1 MILPAEP
8 FLKSKIKEYYEKNF
22 IKVPFV
28 EQREFGYGVHNKK
41 ILDRNI
47 CFKNDF
53 DLNSFLREGV
63 PFYLSYSVSYYERPD
78 AKPTLAKNF
87 LKSDFIFEYDAD
99 DIPTPCKKTHDSWK
113 CPKCNE
119 SGKGHSQT
127 CPKCNSKTIVDE
139 WICDKCIDATKKQ
152 TKRLY
157 NILTMEL
164 DFQPEEIQITF
175 SGHKGFH
182 TKIISNKI
190 ANMKQNERIE
200 LMDYITEEGLNF
212 KELGFVEDNK
222 GSLKIEGPN
231 VGKLQKYVSY
241 IKTILENKE
250 ANELYDYFG
259 PNTSTQTINKIK
271 KNLPKVIED
280 LEAGILFKPKQD
292 SVGLWYNLLEHI
304 KESQRLYI
312 DRQTTIDASKIIRCP
327 ETIHGGAM
335 LIAKNLCID
344 DIDEFKPF
352 EDASL
357 QGKGTLK
364 IHLKKVPKL
373 LFNKEIIGPFE
384 NEILELPYNISLYFL
399 AKGVADE
406 IIL

>member
-1 MILPAEP
+1 MILPAET

-28 EQREFGYGVHNKK
+28 EQREFGYGIHNKK
-41 ILDRNI
+41 ILDRNMA
-47 CFKNDF
+47 FKNDF
-53 DLNSFLREGV
+53 DLNTFLREGV
-63 PFYLSYSVSYYERPD
+63 PFYLSHSVSYYERPD
-78 AKPTLAKNF
+78 AKPTSAKNL

-113 CPKCNE
+113 CPKCAE
-119 SGKGHSQT
+119 EGKGHTQN
-127 CPKCNSKTIVDE
+127 CPKCSSKTIVDE

-157 NILTMEL
+157 NILTIEL
-164 DFQPEEIQITF
+164 GFEQNEIQITF

-182 TKIISNKI
+182 TKIISDKI
-190 ANMKQNERIE
+190 AKLKQNERIE

-231 VGKLQKYVSY
+231 IGKLQKYVSY
-241 IKTILENKE
+241 IKTILETKE
-250 ANELYDYFG
+250 ANELFGYFG
-259 PNTSTQTINKIK
+259 PNTSTQTINKLK
-271 KNLPKVIED
+271 KNLPKVIEE
-280 LEAGILFKPKQD
+280 LEAGKLYKPKQD
-292 SVGLWYNLLEHI
+292 SVELWYNLLENI
-304 KESQRLYI
+304 KDSQKLYI

-357 QGKGTLK
+357 QNKGSLK

-384 NEILELPYNISLYFL
+384 NEIIELPYNISLYFL